1 MAELHTHQVHGISW
15 MVHMFQKG
23 MPMILGDQ
31 MGLGKTLQ
39 SIGFI
44 AYLHHALSKRGPHLV
59 IVPLSV
65 LSNWLIEIERFCP
78 SLRAVRFHGMTK
90 ALRSFVDVPVVVM
103 DASM

>member
-1 MAELHTHQVHGISW
+1 

-44 AYLHHALSKRGPHLV
+44 AYLHHSLSKRGPHLV

-65 LSNWLIEIERFCP
+65 LSNWLIEIDKFCP
-78 SLRAVRFHGMTK
+78 SLRAVRFHGMSK
-90 ALRSFVDVPVVVM
+90 AFGSALLNTS
-103 DASM
+103 SNSN